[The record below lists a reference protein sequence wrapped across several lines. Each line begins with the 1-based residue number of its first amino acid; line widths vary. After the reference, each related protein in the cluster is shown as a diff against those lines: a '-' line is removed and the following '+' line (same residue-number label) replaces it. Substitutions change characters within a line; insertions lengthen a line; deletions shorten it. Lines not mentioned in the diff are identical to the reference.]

1 MHFLRTISLALALA
15 ASAVSAP
22 AQTPKSAAPPKAAA
36 KKGDAP
42 KAEPKKA
49 EPKTAEKAGALVD
62 INHAGA
68 ADLKAL
74 PGVGDAYSAAIIKG
88 RPYSNKTQLKSRN
101 IVPDA
106 TYEKIK
112 DKVIAKQ

>member
-1 MHFLRTISLALALA
+1 MHFLRTIALALALA
-15 ASAVSAP
+15 TSIISAP
-22 AQTPKSAAPPKAAA
+22 AQTPKTAAPAKAAA
-36 KKGDAP
+36 KKADA
-42 KAEPKKA
+42 KKA
-49 EPKTAEKAGALVD
+49 EPKAAEKSGALVD

-68 ADLKAL
+68 TDLKAL
-74 PGVGDAYSAAIIKG
+74 PGIGEAYSAAIIKG
-88 RPYSNKTQLKSRN
+88 RPYANKTQLKSRN